1 MQRRGSPM
9 RVLYASH
16 WFMPYSLALV
26 NALAERHDVCLLTT
40 SRSLRS
46 LDPDRPRGLI
56 DSRVRIEIEPDTR
69 QRQAQPLSY
78 YMAALRNLKRLLRD
92 FKPDVFHVQESA
104 DMLLAW
110 TWLRALRSYP
120 TRFVVTVHD
129 PEPHKGDEH
138 RLWWLRQRYI
148 HAVRRRADCVVALA
162 DYNRERLLSLH
173 PEIAPE
179 KVVVVQHPA
188 MEFYRRFVPAD
199 AEQVRGSVL
208 FFGRMVAYKG
218 LGTLAEAWRP
228 VRERVPYATL
238 TIAGKG
244 PDLEVHAP
252 RLAQDPRVRVLD
264 TFLSNEEVARLFT
277 GASVVV
283 LPYSEATQSGV
294 LATAL
299 AFGRASVVTNVGGLP
314 EMVEDGVSA
323 LVIPPRDPEA
333 LADALAW
340 VLTEE
345 QLRSALEQG
354 ARARAL
360 GPLSGAVL
368 ATELERAYRNSH
380 EDDSPPTVARGVR
393 GP

>member
-1 MQRRGSPM
+1 MRRHGSPM

-40 SRSLRS
+40 GRSLRS
-46 LDPDRPRGLI
+46 LDPDRARDLI
-56 DSRVRIEIEPDTR
+56 DPRVRIEIEPDTR
-69 QRQAQPLSY
+69 DRQAQPPGY
-78 YMAALRNLKRLLRD
+78 YIAALRNLKRLLRD

-110 TWLRALRSYP
+110 TWLRALKSRP

-138 RLWWLRQRYI
+138 RLWWLRQRCI
-148 HAVRRRADCVVALA
+148 HAVRHRADQVVALA
-162 DYNRERLLSLH
+162 NYNRERLLAIH
-173 PEIAPE
+173 PQIPPDRVA
-179 KVVVVQHPA
+179 VVQHPA
-188 MEFYRRFVPAD
+188 MDFYRRYVPAD
-199 AEQVRGSVL
+199 ADQVRGSVL

-218 LGTLAEAWRP
+218 LGTLAEAWKP
-228 VRERVPYATL
+228 LRERVPYATL
-238 TIAGKG
+238 TIAGRG
-244 PDLEVHAP
+244 PDVAVHGP
-252 RLAQDPRVRVLD
+252 RLEQDPRVRILN

-277 GASVVV
+277 AASVVV

-314 EMVEDGVSA
+314 EMIEDGVSA

-333 LADALAW
+333 LGDALAW
-340 VLTEE
+340 VLSEDT
-345 QLRSALEQG
+345 LRSVLEEG

-360 GPLSGAVL
+360 GALSGAAL
-368 ATELERAYRNSH
+368 AEGLEQVYAA
-380 EDDSPPTVARGVR
+380 E
-393 GP
+393 

>member
-1 MQRRGSPM
+1 MWQHVQAM

-26 NALAERHDVCLLTT
+26 NALAERHEICLLTT

-46 LDPDRPRGLI
+46 LDPERARDLI
-56 DSRVRIEIEPDTR
+56 DPRVRLEIEPDTR
-69 QRQAQPLSY
+69 QRQAQPPGY
-78 YMAALRNLKRLLRD
+78 YIAALRNLKRLLRD
-92 FKPDVFHVQESA
+92 WKPDVFHVQESA

-110 TWLRALRSYP
+110 TWLRALKAHP

-148 HAVRRRADCVVALA
+148 HAVRRRADKVIALA
-162 DYNRERLLSLH
+162 KYNRERLLTLH
-173 PEIAPE
+173 PEIPPE
-179 KVVVVQHPA
+179 RIAVVQHPA
-188 MEFYRRFVPAD
+188 MEFYRKYVPAD
-199 AEQVRGSVL
+199 AQQVRGSVL
-208 FFGRMVAYKG
+208 FFGRIVAYKG
-218 LGTLAEAWRP
+218 LGTLAEAWKP
-228 VRERVPYATL
+228 IRERVPYATL
-238 TIAGKG
+238 TIAGRG
-244 PDLEVHAP
+244 PDLAVHSP
-252 RLAQDPRVRVLD
+252 RLEQDPRVRILD

-277 GASVVV
+277 AASVVV

-314 EMVEDGVSA
+314 EMIEDGVSA
-323 LVIPPRDPEA
+323 LVVPPRDPEA
-333 LADALAW
+333 LADAITW

-345 QLRSALEQG
+345 TLRTSLEQG

-360 GPLSGAVL
+360 GALGGSAL
-368 ATELERAYRNSH
+368 AEALAETY
-380 EDDSPPTVARGVR
+380 TTC
-393 GP
+393 

>member
-1 MQRRGSPM
+1 
-9 RVLYASH
+9 
-16 WFMPYSLALV
+16 MPYSLALV
-26 NALAERHDVCLLTT
+26 NALAERHEVCLLTT

-46 LDPDRPRGLI
+46 LDPDRARDLI
-56 DSRVRIEIEPDTR
+56 DSKVRIEVEPDTR
-69 QRQAQPLSY
+69 ERQTQPPGY
-78 YMAALRNLKRLLRD
+78 YFAALRNLKRLLRD
-92 FKPDVFHVQESA
+92 FKPDIFHVQESA

-110 TWLRALRSYP
+110 TWLRALKARP
-120 TRFVVTVHD
+120 TRFVVTIHD

-138 RLWWLRQRYI
+138 RLWWLRQKYI
-148 HAVRRRADCVVALA
+148 HAVRRRADRVVALA
-162 DYNRERLLSLH
+162 NYNRERLLTLH

-188 MEFYRRFVPAD
+188 MEFYRRYAPAD

-218 LGTLAEAWRP
+218 LGTLAEAWRSL
-228 VRERVPYATL
+228 RERVPYATL
-238 TIAGKG
+238 TVAGRG
-244 PDLEVHAP
+244 PDLAVHGP
-252 RLAQDPRVRVLD
+252 RLEQDPRVRLLD

-277 GASVVV
+277 AASVVV

-299 AFGRASVVTNVGGLP
+299 AFGRASVVTSVGGLP

-345 QLRSALEQG
+345 QLRSALEKG

-360 GPLSGAVL
+360 GPLSGSTL
-368 ATELERAYRNSH
+368 AEQLESAYARA
-380 EDDSPPTVARGVR
+380 
-393 GP
+393 

>member
-1 MQRRGSPM
+1 MRRQVQAM

-46 LDPDRPRGLI
+46 LDPERARDLI
-56 DSRVRIEIEPDTR
+56 DPRVRLEIEPDTR
-69 QRQAQPLSY
+69 ERQAQPIGY
-78 YMAALRNLKRLLRD
+78 YFAALRNLKRLLRD
-92 FKPDVFHVQESA
+92 WKPDVFHVQESA
-104 DMLLAW
+104 DMLLAL
-110 TWLRALRSYP
+110 TWLRALKAHP

-129 PEPHKGDEH
+129 PEPHEGDEH
-138 RLWWLRQRYI
+138 QLWWLRQRYI
-148 HAVRRRADCVVALA
+148 HAVRRRADKVVALA
-162 DYNRERLLSLH
+162 NYNRERLLTLH
-173 PEIAPE
+173 PEIPPE
-179 KVVVVQHPA
+179 RIAVVQHPA
-188 MEFYRRFVPAD
+188 MEFYRRYVPAD
-199 AEQVRGSVL
+199 AQQVRGSVL

-218 LGTLAEAWRP
+218 LGTLAEAWKPIRD
-228 VRERVPYATL
+228 RVPYATL
-238 TIAGKG
+238 TIAGRG
-244 PDLEVHAP
+244 PDLAVHGQ
-252 RLAQDPRVRVLD
+252 RLEPDPRVHILD

-277 GASVVV
+277 AASVVV

-323 LVIPPRDPEA
+323 LVVPPRDPEA
-333 LADALAW
+333 LADALTW

-345 QLRSALEQG
+345 TLRTSLEQG

-360 GPLSGAVL
+360 GALSGAAL
-368 ATELERAYRNSH
+368 SKELEKAY
-380 EDDSPPTVARGVR
+380 AGV
-393 GP
+393 